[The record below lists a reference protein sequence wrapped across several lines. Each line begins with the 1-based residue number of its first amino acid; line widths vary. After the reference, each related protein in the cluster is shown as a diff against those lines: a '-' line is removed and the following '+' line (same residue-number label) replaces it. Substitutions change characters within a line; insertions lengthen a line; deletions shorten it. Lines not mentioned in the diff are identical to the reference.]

1 MLRVS
6 NVLNRYFNEGKILKY
21 LSLPGLEYVIEYRK
35 DGEIKIASVKFTNMD
50 NITDIENKINE
61 VIEWN
66 LKEYYRN
73 ENHSNK

>member
-6 NVLNRYFNEGKILKY
+6 NVLNRYFSEGKILKY

-35 DGEIKIASVKFTNMD
+35 DGEIKRASVKFTNMD

-61 VIEWN
+61 V
-66 LKEYYRN
+66 LQ
-73 ENHSNK
+73 

>member
-21 LSLPGLEYVIEYRK
+21 LSLPRLEYVIEYKK
-35 DGEIKIASVKFTNMD
+35 DEEIKRASVKFTNMD

-61 VIEWN
+61 V
-66 LKEYYRN
+66 LQ
-73 ENHSNK
+73 

>member
-21 LSLPGLEYVIEYRK
+21 LNLPGLEYVIEYRK
-35 DGEIKIASVKFTNMD
+35 DGEIKRASVKFTNMD

-61 VIEWN
+61 VLQWI
-66 LKEYYRN
+66 
-73 ENHSNK
+73 

>member
-21 LSLPGLEYVIEYRK
+21 LNLPGLEYVIEYRK
-35 DGEIKIASVKFTNMD
+35 NGEIKRTSVKFTNMD

-61 VIEWN
+61 V
-66 LKEYYRN
+66 LQ
-73 ENHSNK
+73 

>member
-21 LSLPGLEYVIEYRK
+21 LSLPGLEYVIESRK

-50 NITDIENKINE
+50 NIADIENKINE
-61 VIEWN
+61 V
-66 LKEYYRN
+66 LQ
-73 ENHSNK
+73 

>member
-6 NVLNRYFNEGKILKY
+6 NVLHRYFNEGKILKY

-35 DGEIKIASVKFTNMD
+35 DGEIKRASVKFTNMD

-61 VIEWN
+61 V
-66 LKEYYRN
+66 LQ
-73 ENHSNK
+73 

>member
-6 NVLNRYFNEGKILKY
+6 NVLNRYFKEGKILKY

-35 DGEIKIASVKFTNMD
+35 NGEIKRASVKFTSMD

-61 VIEWN
+61 V
-66 LKEYYRN
+66 LQ
-73 ENHSNK
+73 

>member
-35 DGEIKIASVKFTNMD
+35 NGGIKRASVKFTNMD

-61 VIEWN
+61 V
-66 LKEYYRN
+66 LQ
-73 ENHSNK
+73 